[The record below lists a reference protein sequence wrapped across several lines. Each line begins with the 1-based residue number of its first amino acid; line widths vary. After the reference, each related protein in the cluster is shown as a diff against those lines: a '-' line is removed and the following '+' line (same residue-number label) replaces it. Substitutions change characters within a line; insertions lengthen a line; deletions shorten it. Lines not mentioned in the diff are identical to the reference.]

1 MKDDSLMKTFCE
13 HVDDGQWS
21 KSFIA
26 HSEPMKLVKKQVEKV
41 AKVSSTVLLIGESGV
56 GKEVVAKEIHRLG
69 TRSKKPFTQ
78 VNCGAIPENLLESEL
93 FGYKKGAFTGADA
106 NGKIGYFTQANE
118 GIIFLDEVT
127 EMSLNLQVKL
137 LRVIQER
144 EVIPL
149 GGVDPIPIDV
159 QIIAAT
165 NKKIE
170 SLVEQGKFRD
180 DLYYRLNVVPIY
192 IPPLRDRPSDIP
204 FLTEYFLHK
213 FNMKYSREIKFTP
226 DAIEHLKKCPW
237 PGNIRELENHIE
249 RIVVTTEIAT
259 IDANLVTTFIP
270 GTKQAAGKPHPLV
283 TRIMPLQEALDSV
296 EEQLIILAMEEH
308 KSVNLA
314 AKALQVSQP
323 TMSRKY
329 QKLREKI
336 ERNRFQTS
344 LSSERKSILERELD
358 KQLRSVSIV
367 LAASLNVDSI
377 KSLSAYTSI
386 DNPDYHKLQA
396 WLTMIRE
403 QEGEIEW
410 GYIWKTTPDNRVIN
424 LVADK
429 KLDIKP
435 GEEYLGPAEMINA
448 VLEGMKGK
456 LVITPK
462 YTDIYGEWKSSI
474 APIKDVTGQVI
485 AILGVDFSVNFIET
499 QIEKLDTLLKK

>member
-1 MKDDSLMKTFCE
+1 MKDDSVISFGNTN
-13 HVDDGQWS
+13 DSRWS
-21 KSFIA
+21 NSFIS
-26 HSEPMKLVKKQVEKV
+26 HSETMELVKKQMEKV

-56 GKEVVAKEIHRLG
+56 GKEVIAKEIHRLG
-69 TRSKKPFTQ
+69 PRSNKPFIK

-93 FGYKKGAFTGADA
+93 FGYKRGAFTGADV
-106 NGKIGYFTQANE
+106 NGKTGYFTQANE

-127 EMSLNLQVKL
+127 EMSLHLQVKL

-144 EVIPL
+144 EVVPL
-149 GGVDPIPIDV
+149 GGVEPIPIDV

-165 NKKIE
+165 NKQIE
-170 SLVEQGKFRD
+170 ALVEQGKFRD
-180 DLYYRLNVVPIY
+180 DLFYRLHVVPIH
-192 IPPLRDRPSDIP
+192 IPPLRERPRDIP
-204 FLTEYFLHK
+204 FLTDYFLDK
-213 FNMKYSREIKFTP
+213 FNRKYSRDIMFTP
-226 DAIEHLKKCPW
+226 DAVQQLKKYPW
-237 PGNIRELENHIE
+237 HGNIRELENYIE
-249 RIVVTTEIAT
+249 RIVVTSENAR
-259 IDANLVTTFIP
+259 IDASLLTAFIP
-270 GTKQAAGKPHPLV
+270 SAKQTSEKPHPLV
-283 TRIMPLQEALDSV
+283 TKIMPLQEAIDSV
-296 EEQLIILAMEEH
+296 EEQLIMLAMEEY

-329 QKLREKI
+329 QKLREKL
-336 ERNRFQTS
+336 EKNHQQTN
-344 LSSERKSILERELD
+344 LSCERKNVLESELD

-377 KSLSAYTSI
+377 KSLSAFTSTE
-386 DNPDYHKLQA
+386 NPDYHKLQG

-435 GEEYLGPAEMINA
+435 GEEYSGPAEMINS

-456 LVITPK
+456 IVISPK
-462 YTDIYGEWKSSI
+462 YVDMYGEWKSSI
-474 APIKDVTGQVI
+474 APIKDVSGQVV
-485 AILGVDFSVNFIET
+485 AVLGVDFSVEYIET
-499 QIEKLDTLLKK
+499 QIEKLDKLLLKE